1 MFFERKIKKNIII
14 IMTKKFLL
22 FLKKNKIFIIY
33 KIINIYL
40 TKILEIFV
48 EQNIF

>member
-1 MFFERKIKKNIII
+1 MFYKNNLI
-14 IMTKKFLL
+14 TFFFNFK
-22 FLKKNKIFIIY
+22 

>member
-1 MFFERKIKKNIII
+1 MKNSYILYNQIKKLIWN
-14 IMTKKFLL
+14 KK
-22 FLKKNKIFIIY
+22 
-33 KIINIYL
+33 INIYL